1 MISDNAYAGREQTQ
15 VKHAVLR
22 TYFSRFAPIV
32 LSRWNSI
39 TYIDCFSGPWN
50 AHAADLSDTSFAIA
64 LDELRR
70 ARTVQQ
76 SRGRRVALRCYFLEK
91 DRKAYAALSDFVK
104 AATDATIETRNAE
117 LELSVNDIVAFV
129 QRGGA
134 DTFPFVFIDP
144 TGWTGFAMDT
154 IAPLLRL
161 DPGEV
166 LVNLMT
172 KDVRRFIE
180 SPEQSTQA
188 SFKRLFGRDGVREL
202 VAGRQGLERDDI
214 VVGEYVHSVRAVGG
228 FAHVCVAIVLNPERD
243 RTHFHLIYATRHRR
257 GVEVFKDAEKKAMAA
272 QEAARAAV
280 QSRRRQRTTGMASLF
295 DDAAMHDS
303 AYYDELRRHYCDR
316 SQRLVRHALE
326 QRGRVPYEALWDV
339 AMSQPLTWESDLK
352 AWLKDWA
359 ADGRISHGGWKPNQR
374 VPQLDAKNFVVWR

>member
-1 MISDNAYAGREQTQ
+1 
-15 VKHAVLR
+15 
-22 TYFSRFAPIV
+22 
-32 LSRWNSI
+32 
-39 TYIDCFSGPWN
+39 
-50 AHAADLSDTSFAIA
+50 
-64 LDELRR
+64 
-70 ARTVQQ
+70 
-76 SRGRRVALRCYFLEK
+76 
-91 DRKAYAALSDFVK
+91 
-104 AATDATIETRNAE
+104 
-117 LELSVNDIVAFV
+117 LELSVKEIVAFV
-129 QRGGA
+129 ERGGA

-228 FAHVCVAIVLNPERD
+228 FDHVCVAIVLNPERD

-280 QSRRRQRTTGMASLF
+280 QSRRRQQTTGMASLF

-352 AWLKDWA
+352 AWLKEWG
-359 ADGRISHGGWKPNQR
+359 ADGRISHEGWKPNQR